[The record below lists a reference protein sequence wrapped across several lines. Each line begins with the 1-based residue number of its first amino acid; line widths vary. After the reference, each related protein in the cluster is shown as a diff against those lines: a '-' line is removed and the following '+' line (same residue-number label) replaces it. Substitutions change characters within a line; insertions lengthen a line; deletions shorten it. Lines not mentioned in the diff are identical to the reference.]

1 MILKGFFKGYKTI
14 VFNVV
19 MTLAMGIS
27 LWNPDA
33 AGDLPDAAEVT
44 GLINQAE
51 AWITGV
57 WAIGNT
63 WLRAVT
69 STAIFKKD

>member
-1 MILKGFFKGYKTI
+1 MKGFKTI
-14 VFNVV
+14 IFNVV
-19 MTLAMGIS
+19 MTLAMGVS

-33 AGDLPDAAEVT
+33 AGSLPDAAQVS
-44 GLINQAE
+44 GLIDQAA
-51 AWITGV
+51 AWVTAV
-57 WAIGNT
+57 WAIGNA